1 MIDREAQAALLTL
14 LFLTS
19 CLLVAVKVFLPSEFT
34 AILIIVSLAIGTI
47 VVGTLLFLI
56 TRSVYIFCWRLLGSL
71 HTAINRIRSHH

>member
-19 CLLVAVKVFLPSEFT
+19 LILVAVKVFLPSGFT
-34 AILIIVSLAIGTI
+34 AILTIIGLAIGTI
-47 VVGTLLFLI
+47 IVGISLFLI
-56 TRSVYIFCWRLLGSL
+56 TRLVYMIFWRLIGSL